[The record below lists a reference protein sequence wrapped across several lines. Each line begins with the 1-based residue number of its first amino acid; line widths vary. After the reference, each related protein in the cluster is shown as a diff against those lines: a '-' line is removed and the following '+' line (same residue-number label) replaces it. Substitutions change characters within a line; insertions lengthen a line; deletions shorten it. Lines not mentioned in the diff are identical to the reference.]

1 LLVVRFKHILTY
13 SRKMNLTRYLYV
25 KEEVMTSMLTSFLET
40 DLDSAL
46 YWAYELYYSG
56 YEQETTI
63 HLQKIYYYL
72 FACQNPDLEEYII
85 EKIKHTN
92 KPHII
97 HDIVKTMILRPF
109 DTDVLLLHRIA
120 TYLDY
125 EVEMDTFDLQKMSYT
140 DLAAYIVNHPE
151 EHDTLLSHPEEHD
164 TLLPEHPSLPKVV
177 PLLKPIVLLSRCL
190 RSVIPPTVVSPL
202 VHSTPSDESNKY
214 VTSELKP
221 AYNVLKT
228 VCRPIDPHHYLF
240 LFGSP
245 RTKIPSYMQIYHSC
259 WLVCASYS
267 PLWAKRIAVHGGTVQ
282 GSKVVFKNEVLEES
296 FYSKY
301 GYEPD
306 EQSME
311 VQYRNMCPILS
322 GKTWATIVRKRLF
335 PQNEDDENLL
345 EEL

>member
-1 LLVVRFKHILTY
+1 MLVVRFKHILTY
-13 SRKMNLTRYLYV
+13 SRKMILTRYLYV

-85 EKIKHTN
+85 EKSKHI

-97 HDIVKTMILRPF
+97 HDIVQTMILRPF

-151 EHDTLLSHPEEHD
+151 EHDTLLGH
-164 TLLPEHPSLPKVV
+164 TLLGHALLGHTLLPKVV

-190 RSVIPPTVVSPL
+190 RSTSLISPSSPL
-202 VHSTPSDESNKY
+202 IHSDESNKY

-245 RTKIPSYMQIYHSC
+245 RTKIPSYMQMYHSC

-267 PLWAKRIAVHGGTVQ
+267 PIWAKRIAVHGGTVQ
-282 GSKVVFKNEVLEES
+282 GNKVVFKNEVLEET

-311 VQYRNMCPILS
+311 VQYRNMCPILP
-322 GKTWATIVRKRLF
+322 GKTWSQIVRKRLF
-335 PQNEDDENLL
+335 PQNEDDTDLL
-345 EEL
+345 KEL

>member
-1 LLVVRFKHILTY
+1 MI
-13 SRKMNLTRYLYV
+13 LTRYLYV

-46 YWAYELYYSG
+46 YWSYELYFSG
-56 YEQETTI
+56 YEHETMV

-85 EKIKHTN
+85 EKSKHCNT

-97 HDIVKTMILRPF
+97 HDIVQTMILRPF

-151 EHDTLLSHPEEHD
+151 EHDTLLGV
-164 TLLPEHPSLPKVV
+164 LPKVV
-177 PLLKPIVLLSRCL
+177 PLLKPILLLSRCL
-190 RSVIPPTVVSPL
+190 SPPISQVISSSV
-202 VHSTPSDESNKY
+202 VHSSPSESNKY
-214 VTSELKP
+214 VTSEIKP
-221 AYNVLKT
+221 AYTVLKT

-240 LFGSP
+240 LFGTP
-245 RTKIPSYMQIYHSC
+245 RTKISSYMKMYHSC

-267 PLWAKRIAVHGGTVQ
+267 PLWAKRIAVHGGTVVH
-282 GSKVVFKNEVLEES
+282 SKVVFKNEELEES
-296 FYSKY
+296 FYTKY

-311 VQYRNMCPILS
+311 VQYRNMCPILP
-322 GKTWATIVRKRLF
+322 GKTWPTIVRKRLF
-335 PQNEDDENLL
+335 PQNEDDETLL
-345 EEL
+345 GEL

>member
-1 LLVVRFKHILTY
+1 MI
-13 SRKMNLTRYLYV
+13 LTRYLYV

-46 YWAYELYYSG
+46 YWAYELYFSG
-56 YEQETTI
+56 YEQETAI

-85 EKIKHTN
+85 QKMGHCN

-97 HDIVKTMILRPF
+97 YDIVQTMILRPF

-125 EVEMDTFDLQKMSYT
+125 EVEMDTFDPQKMSYT
-140 DLAAYIVNHPE
+140 DLAAYIVGHPE
-151 EHDTLLSHPEEHD
+151 EHDTLLKELSV
-164 TLLPEHPSLPKVV
+164 LPKVC
-177 PLLKPIVLLSRCL
+177 PSLKPILLLSRCL
-190 RSVIPPTVVSPL
+190 RSSSIDSVISSTLIHSSP
-202 VHSTPSDESNKY
+202 NKY
-214 VTSELKP
+214 LDYITHDIKP
-221 AYNVLKT
+221 AYTVLKT

-267 PLWAKRIAVHGGTVQ
+267 PLWAKRLAVHGGTVQ
-282 GSKVVFKNEVLEES
+282 GNKVIFKNEVLEET

-311 VQYRNMCPILS
+311 VQYRNMCPILP
-322 GKTWATIVRKRLF
+322 GKTWTQIVRKKLF
-335 PQNEDDENLL
+335 PQNEDDEDLL
-345 EEL
+345 KELNF

>member
-1 LLVVRFKHILTY
+1 
-13 SRKMNLTRYLYV
+13 V
-25 KEEVMTSMLTSFLET
+25 KEEVMTAMLTSFLET
-40 DLDSAL
+40 DLESAL
-46 YWAYELYYSG
+46 YWAYELYFSG
-56 YEQETTI
+56 YEHETTI

-85 EKIKHTN
+85 QKIKHTN

-97 HDIVKTMILRPF
+97 HDIVQTMILRPF

-125 EVEMDTFDLQKMSYT
+125 EVEVDTFDLQKMSYT

-151 EHDTLLSHPEEHD
+151 EHDALLLKLCGGEP
-164 TLLPEHPSLPKVV
+164 PKLV

-190 RSVIPPTVVSPL
+190 RHNDSSSVVAVAVNQV
-202 VHSTPSDESNKY
+202 VHSEDTNKCVHPY
-214 VTSELKP
+214 ITTEIKP

-240 LFGSP
+240 LFGTP
-245 RTKIPSYMQIYHSC
+245 RTKIPSYMKMYHSC

-267 PLWAKRIAVHGGTVQ
+267 PLWARRIASHGGTVQ
-282 GSKVVFKNEVLEES
+282 GNNKVVFKNEELEES
-296 FYSKY
+296 FYTKY

-311 VQYRNMCPILS
+311 VQYRNMCPILL
-322 GKTWATIVRKRLF
+322 GEKTWTTIVRKRLF
-335 PQNEDDENLL
+335 PQNEDDEDLL
-345 EEL
+345 SQLM

>member
-1 LLVVRFKHILTY
+1 MDSDFRFKHILTY
-13 SRKMNLTRYLYV
+13 YQKMILTRYLYV
-25 KEEVMTSMLTSFLET
+25 KEEVMTSMLTSFLEV

-46 YWAYELYYSG
+46 YWTYELYYSG
-56 YEQETTI
+56 YEQETVI

-85 EKIKHTN
+85 GLCPN
-92 KPHII
+92 PNII
-97 HDIVKTMILRPF
+97 YNVVQMMIMRPF

-140 DLAAYIVNHPE
+140 DLAAYIVSHSE
-151 EHDTLLSHPEEHD
+151 EHDTLFSV
-164 TLLPEHPSLPKVV
+164 LPKVSPLIK
-177 PLLKPIVLLSRCL
+177 PLLLLSRCL
-190 RSVIPPTVVSPL
+190 SSNSPINSPSIVSPSVSPSIVSPINSPSI
-202 VHSTPSDESNKY
+202 VHTNKY
-214 VTSELKP
+214 VEHDVKP

-228 VCRPIDPHHYLF
+228 VCRPIDPHQYLF

-267 PLWAKRIAVHGGTVQ
+267 PIWAKRIAVHGGTVVN
-282 GSKVVFKNEVLEES
+282 SKVVFKNEVLEET

-311 VQYRNMCPILS
+311 VQYRNMCPILP
-322 GKTWATIVRKRLF
+322 GKTWTTIVRKRLF
-335 PQNEDDENLL
+335 PQNEDDEDLL
-345 EEL
+345 KEL

>member
-1 LLVVRFKHILTY
+1 
-13 SRKMNLTRYLYV
+13 M
-25 KEEVMTSMLTSFLET
+25 
-40 DLDSAL
+40 DSAL

-85 EKIKHTN
+85 EKSKHCNT

-97 HDIVKTMILRPF
+97 HDIVQTMILRPF

-125 EVEMDTFDLQKMSYT
+125 DVETDTFDLQKMSYT

-151 EHDTLLSHPEEHD
+151 EHDTLLGHA
-164 TLLPEHPSLPKVV
+164 LLPKVV
-177 PLLKPIVLLSRCL
+177 PLLKPILLLSRCL
-190 RSVIPPTVVSPL
+190 RSISLIVVSPFI
-202 VHSTPSDESNKY
+202 HSNESNKY

-245 RTKIPSYMQIYHSC
+245 RTKIPSYMQMYHSC

-267 PLWAKRIAVHGGTVQ
+267 PLWAKRIAVHGGTVVN
-282 GSKVVFKNEVLEES
+282 SKVVFKNEVLEET

-311 VQYRNMCPILS
+311 VQYRNMCPILP
-322 GKTWATIVRKRLF
+322 GKTWTTIIRKRLF
-335 PQNEDDENLL
+335 PQTEDDEDLL
-345 EEL
+345 KEL

>member
-1 LLVVRFKHILTY
+1 MI
-13 SRKMNLTRYLYV
+13 LTRYLYV

-56 YEQETTI
+56 YEHETMV

-85 EKIKHTN
+85 EKSKHYNT

-97 HDIVKTMILRPF
+97 HDIVQTMILRPF

-164 TLLPEHPSLPKVV
+164 TLLGVLPKVASS
-177 PLLKPIVLLSRCL
+177 LKPILLLSRCL
-190 RSVIPPTVVSPL
+190 TPPISQVISSSVVSSSV
-202 VHSTPSDESNKY
+202 VHSSHNESNKY

-240 LFGSP
+240 LFGTP
-245 RTKIPSYMQIYHSC
+245 RTKIPSYMKMYHSC

-267 PLWAKRIAVHGGTVQ
+267 PLWAKRIAVHGGTVVH
-282 GSKVVFKNEVLEES
+282 SKVIFKNEELEES
-296 FYSKY
+296 FYTKY

-311 VQYRNMCPILS
+311 VQYRNMCPILP
-322 GKTWATIVRKRLF
+322 GKTWSTIVRKRLF
-335 PQNEDDENLL
+335 PQNEDDETLL
-345 EEL
+345 KELNF

>member
-1 LLVVRFKHILTY
+1 MI
-13 SRKMNLTRYLYV
+13 LTRYLYV

-46 YWAYELYYSG
+46 YWTYELYFSG
-56 YEQETTI
+56 YEQETVV

-85 EKIKHTN
+85 GLCVN
-92 KPHII
+92 PNII
-97 HDIVKTMILRPF
+97 HNIVQNMILRPF

-125 EVEMDTFDLQKMSYT
+125 EVEMDTFDLHKMSYT
-140 DLAAYIVNHPE
+140 DLAAYIVSHPE

-164 TLLPEHPSLPKVV
+164 TLLGALPKVSPSV
-177 PLLKPIVLLSRCL
+177 KPILLLSRCL
-190 RSVIPPTVVSPL
+190 RSISPPISQVVSPL
-202 VHSTPSDESNKY
+202 IHSSCPNKY
-214 VTSELKP
+214 VEYDVKP
-221 AYNVLKT
+221 AYTVLKT

-245 RTKIPSYMQIYHSC
+245 RIKIPSYMQIYHSC

-282 GSKVVFKNEVLEES
+282 GNKVVFKNEVLEET

-311 VQYRNMCPILS
+311 VQYRNMCPILP
-322 GKTWATIVRKRLF
+322 GKTWLTIVRKRLF
-335 PQNEDDENLL
+335 PQNEDDEDLL
-345 EEL
+345 KEL

>member
-1 LLVVRFKHILTY
+1 
-13 SRKMNLTRYLYV
+13 MNLTRYLYV

-46 YWAYELYYSG
+46 YWAYELYFSG
-56 YEQETTI
+56 YEQETVV

-85 EKIKHTN
+85 EKSKHI

-97 HDIVKTMILRPF
+97 HDIVQTMILRPF

-125 EVEMDTFDLQKMSYT
+125 EVEMDIFDLQKMSYT

-151 EHDTLLSHPEEHD
+151 EHDTLLGHA
-164 TLLPEHPSLPKVV
+164 LLPEALPKVV
-177 PLLKPIVLLSRCL
+177 PLLKPIVLLSQCL
-190 RSVIPPTVVSPL
+190 RSISPPPSLVSPL
-202 VHSTPSDESNKY
+202 IHSNESNKY
-214 VTSELKP
+214 VTSEIKP
-221 AYNVLKT
+221 AYTVLKK

-240 LFGSP
+240 LFGTP
-245 RTKIPSYMQIYHSC
+245 RTKIPSYMKMYHSC

-282 GSKVVFKNEVLEES
+282 GNNVVFKNEVLEES

-311 VQYRNMCPILS
+311 VQYRNMCPILP
-322 GKTWATIVRKRLF
+322 GKTWLQIVRKRLF
-335 PQNEDDENLL
+335 PQNEDDETLL

>member
-1 LLVVRFKHILTY
+1 MI
-13 SRKMNLTRYLYV
+13 LTRYLYV

-46 YWAYELYYSG
+46 YWSYELYFSG
-56 YEQETTI
+56 YEHETMV

-85 EKIKHTN
+85 EKSKHCN

-97 HDIVKTMILRPF
+97 HDIVQTMILRPF

-140 DLAAYIVNHPE
+140 DLAAYIVGHPPE
-151 EHDTLLSHPEEHD
+151 VHDYPKALLEA
-164 TLLPEHPSLPKVV
+164 LPKVV

-190 RSVIPPTVVSPL
+190 KSLISVVPSSPL
-202 VHSTPSDESNKY
+202 VPLSPLIHSVPSVSNKY

-240 LFGSP
+240 LFGTP
-245 RTKIPSYMQIYHSC
+245 RTKIPSYMKMYHSC

-267 PLWAKRIAVHGGTVQ
+267 PLWAKRIAIHGGTVVN
-282 GSKVVFKNEVLEES
+282 SKVIFKNEELEET
-296 FYSKY
+296 FYTKY

-322 GKTWATIVRKRLF
+322 GKTWTTIVRKRLF
-335 PQNEDDENLL
+335 PQTEDDEDLL
-345 EEL
+345 KEL

>member
-1 LLVVRFKHILTY
+1 MI
-13 SRKMNLTRYLYV
+13 LTRYLYV
-25 KEEVMTSMLTSFLET
+25 KEEVMTSMLTSFLEV

-46 YWAYELYYSG
+46 YWAYELYFSG
-56 YEQETTI
+56 YEQETVT

-85 EKIKHTN
+85 EKSKHCHD

-97 HDIVKTMILRPF
+97 HDIVQTMILRPF

-125 EVEMDTFDLQKMSYT
+125 EVEMDTFDPQKMSCT
-140 DLAAYIVNHPE
+140 DLAAYIVGHPE
-151 EHDTLLSHPEEHD
+151 EHDTLLKELSV
-164 TLLPEHPSLPKVV
+164 LPKVV
-177 PLLKPIVLLSRCL
+177 PSLKSVLLLSRCL
-190 RSVIPPTVVSPL
+190 MKKGPSVVVSPSVSPL
-202 VHSTPSDESNKY
+202 IHSIHSNESNKY
-214 VTSELKP
+214 VTADIQP
-221 AYNVLKT
+221 AYTVLKT
-228 VCRPIDPHHYLF
+228 VCQPIDPHHYLF

-282 GSKVVFKNEVLEES
+282 GNSKVVFKNEVLEET

-311 VQYRNMCPILS
+311 VQYRNMCPILP
-322 GKTWATIVRKRLF
+322 GKTWSQIVRKRLF
-335 PQNEDDENLL
+335 PQTEDDEDLL
-345 EEL
+345 GEL

>member
-1 LLVVRFKHILTY
+1 MI
-13 SRKMNLTRYLYV
+13 LTRYLYV

-46 YWAYELYYSG
+46 YWAYELYFSG
-56 YEQETTI
+56 YEQETMV

-85 EKIKHTN
+85 QKMKHCN

-97 HDIVKTMILRPF
+97 HDIVQTMILRPF

-151 EHDTLLSHPEEHD
+151 EHDTLLSHP
-164 TLLPEHPSLPKVV
+164 LLLGALPKVASS
-177 PLLKPIVLLSRCL
+177 LKPIVLLSRCL
-190 RSVIPPTVVSPL
+190 RSINVVPSSLPSPPSVIHSSP
-202 VHSTPSDESNKY
+202 SEPNKY
-214 VTSELKP
+214 MTSEIKP

-240 LFGSP
+240 LFGTP
-245 RTKIPSYMQIYHSC
+245 RTKISSYMKIYHSC

-282 GSKVVFKNEVLEES
+282 GNKVVFKNEVLEES
-296 FYSKY
+296 FYTKY

-311 VQYRNMCPILS
+311 VQYRNMCPILL
-322 GKTWATIVRKRLF
+322 GKTWTTIVRKRLF
-335 PQNEDDENLL
+335 PQNEDDEDLL
-345 EEL
+345 SQLL

>member
-1 LLVVRFKHILTY
+1 MLVKHILTY
-13 SRKMNLTRYLYV
+13 YRKMILTRYLYV

-85 EKIKHTN
+85 EKSKHCNT

-97 HDIVKTMILRPF
+97 HDIVQTMILHPF

-125 EVEMDTFDLQKMSYT
+125 DVEMDTFDLQKMSYT

-151 EHDTLLSHPEEHD
+151 EHDTLLSEA
-164 TLLPEHPSLPKVV
+164 LPKVV
-177 PLLKPIVLLSRCL
+177 PLLKPILLLSRCL
-190 RSVIPPTVVSPL
+190 RSTSLISPVVSPL
-202 VHSTPSDESNKY
+202 IHSNESNKY
-214 VTSELKP
+214 VTSELQP

-240 LFGSP
+240 LFGTP
-245 RTKIPSYMQIYHSC
+245 RSKIPSYMQMYHSC

-267 PLWAKRIAVHGGTVQ
+267 PLWAKRIAVHGGTVVN
-282 GSKVVFKNEVLEES
+282 SKVVFKNEVLEET

-311 VQYRNMCPILS
+311 VQYRNMCPILP
-322 GKTWATIVRKRLF
+322 GKTWTQIVRKRLF
-335 PQNEDDENLL
+335 PQTEDDEDLL
-345 EEL
+345 KEL